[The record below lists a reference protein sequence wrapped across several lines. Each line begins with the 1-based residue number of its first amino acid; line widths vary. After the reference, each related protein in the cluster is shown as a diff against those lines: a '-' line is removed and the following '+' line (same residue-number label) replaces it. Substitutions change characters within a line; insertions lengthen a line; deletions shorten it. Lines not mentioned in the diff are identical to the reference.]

1 MRLPPALKVLLIRDI
16 MDIFLQQLVNG
27 LTIGSM
33 FALIALGYTMVY
45 GVMKLINFAHGDLVA
60 ASAFVGLFIFA
71 ELFGS
76 GTSIFIAIAV
86 FLLSAVVIAAVGVL
100 LERIAYRP
108 LRTAPRLSAV
118 VSALGASMVIQNGIM
133 LIWGP
138 QMKIFPDLIP
148 QVYWDIGGV
157 VISLIQVLI
166 MVLSLALMI
175 ALYIFIEKTKIG
187 TAIRASSIDQDAA
200 RLMGINVN
208 NIIVTIFVIGTSL
221 GAVGGLFIGLYYKGI
236 TFNMGWQYGLY
247 AFVAAIIGGIGNI
260 PGAMLGGVLLGL
272 FNAFIAGYVSSTW
285 SDAFTFILLIVILIV
300 RPTGILGERVAEK
313 V

>member
-1 MRLPPALKVLLIRDI
+1 
-16 MDIFLQQLVNG
+16 
-27 LTIGSM
+27 M

-60 ASAFVGLFIFA
+60 ASAFVGLFIFSK
-71 ELFGS
+71 LS
-76 GTSIFIAIAV
+76 GGATSIFLAVTV
-86 FLLSAVVIAAVGVL
+86 FLLTATVIGICGVI
-100 LERIAYRP
+100 LERLAYRP
-108 LRTAPRLSAV
+108 LQTAPRLSAV

-138 QMKIFPDLIP
+138 QMKIFPNLIP
-148 QVYWDIGGV
+148 QVYWNVGGV
-157 VISLIQVLI
+157 VISQIQVLI
-166 MVLSLALMI
+166 MVLSVLLMGG
-175 ALYIFIEKTKIG
+175 LYFFIEKTKMG
-187 TAIRASSIDQDAA
+187 AAIRASSIDQDAA

-208 NIIVTIFVIGTSL
+208 NIIVMIFVIGTSL

-236 TFNMGWQYGLY
+236 TFNMGWNYGLY

-285 SDAFTFILLIVILIV
+285 ADAFTFILLIVILIF

>member
-1 MRLPPALKVLLIRDI
+1 
-16 MDIFLQQLVNG
+16 MDIFIQQLVNG

-60 ASAFVGLFIFA
+60 ASAFVGLMIYTNV
-71 ELFGS
+71 LG
-76 GTSIFIAIAV
+76 GTISILSVIAV
-86 FLLSAVVIAAVGVL
+86 FLFTAIIIAMFGVL
-100 LERIAYRP
+100 LERVAYRP

-133 LIWGP
+133 LLWGP
-138 QMKIFPDLIP
+138 QMRIFPPLIP
-148 QVYWDIGGV
+148 DIYWDLGGV
-157 VISLIQVLI
+157 IVSLIQVIILL
-166 MVLSLALMI
+166 LSLVLMTG
-175 ALYIFIEKTKIG
+175 LYFFIEKTKIG

-200 RLMGINVN
+200 KLMGINVDN
-208 NIIVTIFVIGTSL
+208 VIVTIFVIGTSL
-221 GAVGGLFIGLYYKGI
+221 GAIGGIFVGLYYRGI

-247 AFVAAIIGGIGNI
+247 AFVAAIMGGIGNI
-260 PGAMLGGVLLGL
+260 PGAMLGGMLLGL

>member
-1 MRLPPALKVLLIRDI
+1 
-16 MDIFLQQLVNG
+16 MDIFFQQLVNG

-60 ASAFVGLFIFA
+60 GSAFVGLFVFSQLLGGEIS
-71 ELFGS
+71 LVVVLG
-76 GTSIFIAIAV
+76 V
-86 FLLSAVVIAAVGVL
+86 FLLTIVIIAALGFVV
-100 LERIAYRP
+100 ERLAYRP
-108 LRTAPRLSAV
+108 LRQAPRLSAV

-133 LIWGP
+133 LLWGP
-138 QMKIFPDLIP
+138 QMRIFPELLPTII
-148 QVYWDIGGV
+148 WDINGV
-157 VISLIQVLI
+157 VVSFMQVLI
-166 MVLSLALMI
+166 MVLSTLLMI
-175 ALYIFIEKTKIG
+175 GLFFFIEKTKIG
-187 TAIRASSIDQDAA
+187 TAIRASAIDQDAA

-208 NIIVTIFVIGTSL
+208 SIIVTIFLIGSSL
-221 GAVGGLFIGLYYKGI
+221 GAVGGLFIGLYYRGI

-247 AFVAAIIGGIGNI
+247 AFVAAIMGGIGNI

-272 FNAFIAGYVSSTW
+272 FNAFIAGYISSTW
-285 SDAFTFILLIVILIV
+285 ADAFTFILLIVILIV

>member
-1 MRLPPALKVLLIRDI
+1 

-60 ASAFVGLFIFA
+60 ASSFVGLFIFT
-71 ELFGS
+71 ELFGAGGS
-76 GTSIFIAIAV
+76 VLVAVAV
-86 FLLSAVVIAAVGVL
+86 FVLTAAVIATVGVV
-100 LERIAYRP
+100 LEQVAYRP
-108 LRTAPRLSAV
+108 LRSAPRLSAV

-133 LIWGP
+133 LLWGP
-138 QMKIFPDLIP
+138 QMKIFPDLFP
-148 QVYWDIGGV
+148 QIYWDLGGI
-157 VISLIQVLI
+157 VISLIQVMI
-166 MVLSLALMI
+166 MALSLVLMV
-175 ALYIFIEKTKIG
+175 ALYLFIEKTKLG

-221 GAVGGLFIGLYYKGI
+221 GAVGGIFIGLYYKGI

-260 PGAMLGGVLLGL
+260 PGAMLGGILLGL
-272 FNAFIAGYVSSTW
+272 FNAFIAGYISSTW